1 MFSCPLPPFASFH
14 SLITQRHGCC
24 RGWQRWNTVILLG
37 LQEHQSHHRT
47 HLVISTSKLH
57 FPPFKGDTKR
67 QLLSTLWSV
76 ILFESGSS
84 VGSHSDM
91 SGPRNLS
98 DSARLEVQCAYE
110 SEHPRWGEEIRG
122 VTATQCGSRGPGAG
136 AGGCFQPVL
145 MRNGYFWP
153 TQCKVS
159 AGKGLN
165 SWDVPESLCI
175 LKRRLFRQ
183 TGLGHLLST
192 PPFLSE
198 RGGGVILSKKGKS
211 VARKA

>member
-1 MFSCPLPPFASFH
+1 MP
-14 SLITQRHGCC
+14 
-24 RGWQRWNTVILLG
+24 
-37 LQEHQSHHRT
+37 
-47 HLVISTSKLH
+47 
-57 FPPFKGDTKR
+57 
-67 QLLSTLWSV
+67 WSV

-110 SEHPRWGEEIRG
+110 SEHPRWREEIRG
-122 VTATQCGSRGPGAG
+122 VTATQCGSRGR
-136 AGGCFQPVL
+136 GCFQPVL
-145 MRNGYFWP
+145 TGNGYFWP

-165 SWDVPESLCI
+165 SWDVPESLCV